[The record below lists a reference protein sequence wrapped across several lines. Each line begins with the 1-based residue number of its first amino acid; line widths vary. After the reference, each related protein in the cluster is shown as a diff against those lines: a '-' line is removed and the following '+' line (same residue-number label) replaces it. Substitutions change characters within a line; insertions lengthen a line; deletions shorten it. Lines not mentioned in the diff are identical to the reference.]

1 MESHTKPHV
10 YWALVQYKP
19 AKILPAAEKEEKEDV
34 KRQVSLSSEE
44 FTQHPEANRLLSLIT
59 KPAPT
64 PEAPYNGELC
74 PRSSDFATA
83 MRSFRHAFRD
93 LTLLSWEERFD
104 DDKTLQKARAQLL
117 NIEPFWYG
125 KPKMGMPMGK

>member
-1 MESHTKPHV
+1 M
-10 YWALVQYKP
+10 Y
-19 AKILPAAEKEEKEDV
+19 V
-34 KRQVSLSSEE
+34 KQQVSVINDI
-44 FTQHPEANRLLSLIT
+44 TQHPEASRLLSIVT

-74 PRSSDFATA
+74 PRGSDFATA
-83 MRSFRHAFRD
+83 SRSFRHAFRD

-104 DDKTLQKARAQLL
+104 DKTMQKARAQLL

>member
-1 MESHTKPHV
+1 M
-10 YWALVQYKP
+10 QYKP
-19 AKILPAAEKEEKEDV
+19 AKIVPSTEKDEKGDV
-34 KRQVSLSSEE
+34 KHQVSLSDGT
-44 FTQHPEANRLLSLIT
+44 TQHPEANRLLSIVT
-59 KPAPT
+59 KSTPT

-74 PRSSDFATA
+74 PRHSDFAA
-83 MRSFRHAFRD
+83 ASRSFRHAFRD

-104 DDKTLQKARAQLL
+104 DKTLQKARAQIL